1 MNTRFIA
8 LSVLVCLG
16 AARTAFAEP
25 LSAEELF
32 RAAPLGEASL
42 SPDGRYL
49 GTIVADGIDTRSL
62 LVFDLKDLT
71 PAALRG
77 SDEEDISTFRWIGN
91 DKLVFSF
98 TYDKIWSQG
107 LYAAQVTRIK
117 DYYPLNKYDASVI
130 VGVPEDR
137 PGKVLIWYRSVTGY
151 KTQAARVTEL
161 DADKKRG
168 DVLVRTIKGP
178 NGGTVDRWWSDRRGE
193 LALCRTWSK
202 GRFHLYR
209 YAPASGEWTEVPLAP
224 DATAMGMDYDTRY
237 GWVVAFAPGKGYELR
252 RCNLATG
259 ALDESVLTD
268 PDYDIGTGALH
279 FSAPAQK
286 LAGVTY
292 VQRKPVSFWFLREF
306 AVAQASI
313 DKLRPDTDNVV
324 VDYDRQAKRFLFA
337 ETGSQ
342 HPGTRELLD
351 MGTKSI
357 RGLGDAAPWLK
368 GRPLHPVKPMSFK
381 TRDGMRLEGY
391 AAIPDGASAAHPV
404 PLVVLVHGGPWV
416 RDTALYNPEVQF
428 LVSRGYAVLQPN
440 YRGSSGYTPEISRGH
455 MFNFSRMHDDVT
467 DATRAF
473 LGTGI
478 IDRKHVAIM
487 GGSFGGYLAV
497 AGVAF
502 EGDLYCCAVSE
513 AGVFDWKRQIKD
525 ESDRVESGESIPI
538 LDEASNPA
546 GDLSR
551 LDEISPINHADQ
563 IRVPVLIA
571 HGIEDDVVDVAQSR
585 RLARTLKARDV
596 PVETFFRPL
605 EKHGFFNYRDRVD
618 FYHLVEAFLAKN
630 LGGAT
635 LTTGK

>member
-1 MNTRFIA
+1 VKFWFPA
-8 LSVLVCLG
+8 VSVLACLV
-16 AARTAFAEP
+16 AAKLVPAEP

-32 RAAPLGEASL
+32 RAAPLGEARL
-42 SPDGRYL
+42 SPDGKYL
-49 GTIVADGIDTRSL
+49 GTIVADGVDNRSL
-62 LVFDLKDLT
+62 LVYDLKDFK
-71 PAALRG
+71 PAALR
-77 SDEEDISTFRWIGN
+77 STNEVDISVFQWVGN

-98 TYDKIWSQG
+98 TLDKFWPRG
-107 LYAAQVTRIK
+107 LYAAQVTHLN
-117 DYYPLNKYDASVI
+117 DYYPLNRYNASVI

-137 PGKVLIWYRSVTGY
+137 PGRVLIWYRSVTGF
-151 KTQAARVTEL
+151 KVQAARVTEL
-161 DADKKRG
+161 DADQKRG

-178 NGGTVDRWWSDRRGE
+178 NGGAVDRWWSDRRGE

-202 GRFHLYR
+202 GRFHLFR
-209 YAPASGEWTEVPLAP
+209 YAPGSGEWTEVPLAS
-224 DATAMGMDYDTRY
+224 DATPMGMDCDMHY
-237 GWVVAFAPGKGYELR
+237 GWVVTYAPGKGYELR

-259 ALDESVLTD
+259 ALDEPVLTD
-268 PDYDIGTGALH
+268 PAYDIGTGTIF
-279 FSAPAQK
+279 FSLAAQK

-292 VQRKPVSFWFLREF
+292 MQRKPVSFWFLREF

-313 DKLRPDTDNVV
+313 DKLRPDTDNVL
-324 VDYDRQAKRFLFA
+324 VDCDKQAKKFLFA
-337 ETGSQ
+337 ETGPQ

-368 GRPLHPVKPMSFK
+368 GRPLHPVKPMTFK
-381 TRDGMRLEGY
+381 TRDGVRLEGY

-404 PLVVLVHGGPWV
+404 PLVVLVHGGPWA
-416 RDTALYNPEVQF
+416 RDTAYYNPEVQF
-428 LVSRGYAVLQPN
+428 LVSRGYAILQPN
-440 YRGSSGYTPEISRGH
+440 YRGSTGYTPEISHEH

-467 DATRAF
+467 DATRGF
-473 LGTGI
+473 LQTGI
-478 IDRKHVAIM
+478 IDPKHVAIM

-513 AGVFDWKRQIKD
+513 AGVFDWKKQIRD
-525 ESDRVESGESIPI
+525 ESDLVESGESIPI
-538 LDEASNPA
+538 IDEAANPK

-551 LDEISPINHADQ
+551 LDEISPINRADQ

-571 HGIEDDVVDVAQSR
+571 HGVEDAVVDVAQSR
-585 RLARTLKARDV
+585 KLAKTLSARGV

-605 EKHGFFNYRDRVD
+605 EGHGFYNYKDRVD
-618 FYHLVEAFLAKN
+618 FYHLVEAFLAAN

-635 LTTGK
+635 LTPAK